1 MNERVLIVDDE
12 PNIIELVS
20 LYLKNE
26 GYEVLFAEN
35 GEEALDLF
43 FANPPDILILDIML
57 PDIDGLEILRKI
69 RKESQVPVIML
80 TAKES
85 EVDKV
90 VGLELG
96 ADDYLTK
103 PFSPRELAARV
114 RAVLRRSR
122 AFEQN
127 TCDVI
132 ETPGLRIDPMRRTV
146 EIKGAKKGKKSVN
159 LTATEFDLLYF
170 FASNP
175 GIVLTRERLLERVW
189 GYDWAC
195 DTRTVDVYV
204 RHLREKIGDDAQ
216 NPRFIE
222 TVRGVGYRF
231 KWGENA

>member
-1 MNERVLIVDDE
+1 MNERVLVVDDE

-20 LYLKNE
+20 LYLKRE

-35 GEEALDLF
+35 GKEALELF

-69 RKESQVPVIML
+69 RKESLVPVIML

-85 EVDKV
+85 EVDRV

-103 PFSPRELAARV
+103 PFSPRELVARV
-114 RAVLRRSR
+114 RAVLRRSKGS
-122 AFEQN
+122 EEY
-127 TCDVI
+127 VGSII
-132 ETPGLRIDPMRRTV
+132 ETPSLKIDAMRRTV
-146 EIKGAKKGKKSVN
+146 EIKGTGKTSSSIN

-175 GIVLTRERLLERVW
+175 GVVLTRERLLERVW
-189 GYDWAC
+189 GYGWAC

-216 NPRFIE
+216 NPKFIE

-231 KWGENA
+231 KGK